1 MPYGGGKERQGGREG
16 GREGGGE
23 GEAGREER
31 RGRDGGREEV
41 EASQTTVLV
50 IELIQNEQVK
60 PFNRQCSGFGL
71 HCTLCTRQVIN
82 RPHIKCSLCKFSVGP
97 SEVSGMNGH

>member
-1 MPYGGGKERQGGREG
+1 MVEGRRGKERKGREGEGREGRRGREG
-16 GREGGGE
+16 GREGG
-23 GEAGREER
+23 
-31 RGRDGGREEV
+31 REEV
-41 EASQTTVLV
+41 EAGQTTILV

>member
-1 MPYGGGKERQGGREG
+1 MPYGGGKERQGGRKGGREE
-16 GREGGGE
+16 GREGGGGE
-23 GEAGREER
+23 GGRE
-31 RGRDGGREEV
+31 GGREEV
-41 EASQTTVLV
+41 EAGQTTILV

-97 SEVSGMNGH
+97 QKCQE